1 MPNIRVKQAL
11 ERLDTEINA
20 VGKHILNH
28 SGIDPKDAM
37 LIDKLAT
44 DIAETAAQI
53 AELAK
58 QVQGQRNP
66 RTLKKVRRAL
76 GFTTP

>member
-1 MPNIRVKQAL
+1 
-11 ERLDTEINA
+11 
-20 VGKHILNH
+20 
-28 SGIDPKDAM
+28 M
-37 LIDKLAT
+37 LIENTAM

-58 QVQGQRNP
+58 QVQGRKNP

-76 GFTTP
+76 GFISP